1 MRAKNEKPLN
11 YDRWATKTRSKRRAG
26 RGHEPSIIKAVDAG
40 FHYFWSRRPTVSVS
54 WRKEAQS

>member
-26 RGHEPSIIKAVDAG
+26 RGHEPSLIKAVGDG
-40 FHYFWSRRPTVSVS
+40 FGYFWSRS
-54 WRKEAQS
+54 WRKAQS